1 MKNNSVVD
9 GQAHITLIQKQFMM
23 WNLVKGLL

>member
-9 GQAHITLIQKQFMM
+9 GQAHIALIQKQFMM
-23 WNLVKGLL
+23 WNWVRGLL